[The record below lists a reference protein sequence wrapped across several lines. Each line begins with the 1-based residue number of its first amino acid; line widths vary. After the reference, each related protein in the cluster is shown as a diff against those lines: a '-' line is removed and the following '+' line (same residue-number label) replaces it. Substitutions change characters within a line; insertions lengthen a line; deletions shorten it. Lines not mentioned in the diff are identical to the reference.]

1 MTKSN
6 WVYGVAGSDG
16 GFIHTANTEK
26 GAKRKATNDG
36 YLEVYKMHLVSWA
49 VVQVAVKVGKKWCKV

>member
-1 MTKSN
+1 MSN
-6 WVYGVAGSDG
+6 WVYGIAGSDG

-36 YLEVYKMHLVSWA
+36 YSVVYKMHVNSWA
-49 VVQVAVKVGKKWCKV
+49 VVEVAQKINNKWQSI